1 MQKRKTVC
9 IFLIFDKVKQDSY
22 MDVRCRNEY
31 GFYWKEGNDLDGI
44 VPEGYDTFPYI
55 LNTPEQVSLLLS
67 LRGEAA
73 RALRDTAH
81 RVKMEHVGDM
91 VYLRA
96 LVEMSNACRKDCY
109 YCGIRKS
116 NSHVHRYVVS
126 DEDILAAAR
135 FAYKEG
141 FGSMVLQAGERQD
154 EAFVAR
160 VERLIGRIMEA
171 SQGELG
177 LTLSLGEQS
186 RQTLLRWKAAGAVRY
201 LLRIETSNK
210 ELYSRLHPSD
220 HLFEERLACLANL
233 RDLGFHVGSGIMI
246 GLPFQSTEQIASDLL
261 FLKQLDVDMVG
272 MGPYIEHH
280 ETPLWEYRDQIPSR
294 EERYHLSMNAWA
306 VLRLLMPDI
315 NIASTTAIGSISPK
329 GREEALYTAA
339 NVIMP
344 NLTPFSYRKEYF
356 LYENKICIEE
366 SHEDSKENIERI
378 IRDAGCRPGYFQQG
392 NSLHF
397 SRRNQK

>member
-1 MQKRKTVC
+1 MRLGSGIQASLIPLLSPFT
-9 IFLIFDKVKQDSY
+9 IFDQPNDDSD
-22 MDVRCRNEY
+22 MDAAIPFS
-31 GFYWKEGNDLDGI
+31 GKLHSS
-44 VPEGYDTFPYI
+44 
-55 LNTPEQVSLLLS
+55 EQVAGLLS

-73 RALRDTAH
+73 QALRDAAH
-81 RVKMEHVGDM
+81 RVKMEHVGDK

-116 NSHVHRYVVS
+116 NSHVHRYAVS